1 MNKENVVKNIKERY
15 SELYPAE
22 KKVAD
27 YILSHVEEVVML
39 NVTDLATKSET
50 SEATV
55 VRTCKHL
62 DYDGYYQMRILLSH
76 DIGKRE
82 NANEKKE
89 LGTSQAFF
97 GFQGERVK
105 WLAEYIKTE
114 TLLNVSKILMTSR
127 NTHIVGVGNTIPIVM
142 DLGFRLE
149 RYGVPCTYSMI
160 PEHFYNHIALG
171 SSQDSVVAISRTSAS
186 TQVIRAVEIARKKG
200 MKVIAVIG
208 ELNKQITENADEI
221 IRVVENGGSEYTV
234 AKPDSHLLEM
244 AVNDAIL
251 YSVKNYK
258 QISDDIAR
266 KQAEKEN
273 IDVLLS
279 EFKL

>member
-1 MNKENVVKNIKERY
+1 MNKENVINNIKERY
-15 SELYPAE
+15 MELFPAE

-27 YILSHVEEVVML
+27 YILNKTEEVVML
-39 NVTDLATKSET
+39 NVSDLAGKSET

-62 DYDGYYQMRILLSH
+62 GYGGYYQMRILLSH
-76 DIGKRE
+76 DLGKNGTHNDERDLE
-82 NANEKKE
+82 TSKK
-89 LGTSQAFF
+89 LFAYHA
-97 GFQGERVK
+97 ERVGY
-105 WLAEYIKTE
+105 LAEHIKTE
-114 TLLNVSKILMTSR
+114 TLLNISKILMTSR
-127 NTHIVGVGNTIPIVM
+127 SIHIIGVGNTVPVVM

-171 SSQDSVVAISRTSAS
+171 SSQDCIIAISRTGAS
-186 TQVIRAVEIARKKG
+186 TAVIRAVEMARKKD
-200 MKVIAVIG
+200 MKIIIITG
-208 ELNKQITENADEI
+208 ELNKQITEHADEVI
-221 IRVVENGGSEYTV
+221 HVVEINSSEGM
-234 AKPDSHLLEM
+234 AIKPDSHLLEM

-258 QISDDIAR
+258 RLSDDIAK
-266 KQAEKEN
+266 KQIDKEK
-273 IDVLLS
+273 IDILLS